1 MGDVGIGRELMRG
14 YDDMV
19 AVMSCLGDN
28 NRGILA

>member
-19 AVMSCLGDN
+19 SVMSFLGDN